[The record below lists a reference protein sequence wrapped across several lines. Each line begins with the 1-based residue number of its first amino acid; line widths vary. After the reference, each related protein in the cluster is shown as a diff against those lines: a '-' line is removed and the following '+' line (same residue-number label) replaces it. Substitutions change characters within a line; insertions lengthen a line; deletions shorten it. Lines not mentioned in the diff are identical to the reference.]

1 MKYNI
6 LLIDNEE
13 AKHSSTRLLKK
24 IADKNLIIVNDE
36 TTLITLLEEKSI
48 HLILLNNDIL
58 ELSRFL
64 EIIRIEQ
71 NIYSYIPI
79 LVIGTTPINIEN
91 QDDFLIFDCTN
102 DNINDDILMSLIKY
116 CEQLYK
122 KELQHESKIY
132 QLLYTDRLTQLDNRV
147 KLIKDLQ
154 DDRMGI
160 DGLAIIDINDFKN
173 INDFFGHRVGDKVL
187 QTVSKTLKQ
196 LIHKIDDQV
205 MLYKLSADVFCI
217 ANRNLDFKL
226 FEDFI
231 LYSLGAIEAQILN
244 ENGYE
249 INPRATA
256 GISFSNKK
264 NKLITADLALQ
275 EAKKQYKSY
284 LVFYE
289 ELDYLGEYEKN
300 MLWAGKLK
308 QALKNDDICVYYQPI
323 VKAKTMQVEKYECL
337 VRMSD
342 KEHSQIIPPQFFIN
356 IAKQSSQYFVIT
368 KLVIEKAFKQFD
380 SIDSEFS
387 INISFRDIEEKSFIP
402 YIQTMLNKYNV
413 ANKVVW
419 EILEDE
425 EVKDYT
431 LLIDFIKK
439 VKKMGC
445 KISLDDFGTGYSNFE
460 HILKMDLD
468 YLKIDATLVK
478 MVCNDPNSFKI
489 VKTIVEFAKSLNILT
504 IAEYVE
510 NEAIYKVTKEMGV
523 DYFQGYYFSKPLK
536 TPTNL

>member
-1 MKYNI
+1 MGYNI
-6 LLIDNEE
+6 LVIDDDE
-13 AKHSSTRLLKK
+13 AGFSTKSLLKNLE
-24 IADKNLIIVNDE
+24 DKNVVLVNDE
-36 TTLITLLEEKSI
+36 TTLTAVLEEI
-48 HLILLNNDIL
+48 TFHIVIINTDIFEINILLDL
-58 ELSRFL
+58 LK
-64 EIIRIEQ
+64 Q
-71 NIYSYIPI
+71 DKYSDTPI
-79 LVIGTTPINIEN
+79 LLIGQKTIVEN
-91 QDDFLIFDCTN
+91 SDDSFLIFDCT
-102 DNINDDILMSLIKY
+102 DNKIDEQIFILLINY
-116 CEQLYK
+116 CKQLYN
-122 KELQHESKIY
+122 KELLHESKVY
-132 QLLYTDRLTQLDNRV
+132 QLLYTDRLTQLNNRV

-154 DDRMGI
+154 DDSIGI

-196 LIHKIDDQV
+196 HIHQISNQV

-217 ANRNLDFKL
+217 ANSDLNFKL
-226 FEDFI
+226 FEEFI
-231 LYSLGAIEAQILN
+231 LYALGAIEAQVLV

-323 VKAKTMQVEKYECL
+323 ISSKTMQVEKYECL

-342 KEHSQIIPPQFFIN
+342 KENLQIIPPQFFIN
-356 IAKQSSQYFVIT
+356 IAKQSSQYHVIT

-380 SIDSEFS
+380 KLDSEFS

-402 YIQTMLNKYNV
+402 FIESMLNKYNV

-425 EVKDYT
+425 EVKDYD

-523 DYFQGYYFSKPLK
+523 DYFQGYYFSKPLEK
-536 TPTNL
+536 PTNS